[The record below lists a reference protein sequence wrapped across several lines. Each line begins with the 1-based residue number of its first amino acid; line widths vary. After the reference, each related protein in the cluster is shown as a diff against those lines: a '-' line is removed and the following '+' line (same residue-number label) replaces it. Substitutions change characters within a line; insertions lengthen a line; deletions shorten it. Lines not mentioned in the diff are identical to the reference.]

1 VTRKLCILVALF
13 FFFAPSLTFSKKKEK
28 PLLPEVLLKAQTVVV
43 IIQPGTGEPTND
55 PNANSKAREAVE
67 KALMNWGRFRLVQET
82 YDADIVITV
91 KKGFDKPV
99 TPEISGGP
107 VDRRPVTVQST
118 DTQIRIG
125 AKQGTPTDGSYDPD
139 LGSSNGNAHP
149 SMEAGPPED
158 AFLVYLGGQNYT
170 PNNAA
175 VWSFRAKNALRPPDV
190 AAVQAFHQAITDTEQ
205 AAAQKQKK
213 QPPPQQTNP

>member
-1 VTRKLCILVALF
+1 MTRKLPILVAFVFLLT
-13 FFFAPSLTFSKKKEK
+13 ASVSLSKKKEK

-43 IIQPGTGEPTND
+43 IIQPDTGEPTND
-55 PNANSKAREAVE
+55 PTANSKAREAVE

-82 YDADIVITV
+82 YDADVVITI
-91 KKGFDKPV
+91 KKGLDKPV

-139 LGSSNGNAHP
+139 LGPPNGSAHP
-149 SMEAGPPED
+149 SMEAGSPED
-158 AFLVYLGGQNYT
+158 SFVVYMGGQNYT
-170 PNNAA
+170 PHNAA
-175 VWSFRAKNALRPPDV
+175 VWSFHAKNALRPPDV
-190 AAVQAFHQAITDTEQ
+190 PAVQAFHQAITDTEQ

-213 QPPPQQTNP
+213 QSPPPPKTS

>member
-1 VTRKLCILVALF
+1 MTRKLFILVTLVYF
-13 FFFAPSLTFSKKKEK
+13 LAPSVTFSKKKEK
-28 PLLPEVLLKAQTVVV
+28 PIFPEVLLKAQTVVV
-43 IIQPGTGEPTND
+43 IIQPGSGEPTND
-55 PNANSKAREAVE
+55 PTANSKAREAVE

-91 KKGFDKPV
+91 KRGMEKAV

-107 VDRRPVTVQST
+107 VDQRPVTVEST

-139 LGSSNGNAHP
+139 LASSNGNAHP
-149 SMEAGPPED
+149 SMEAGPPDD

-170 PNNAA
+170 PQNAA
-175 VWSFRAKNALRPPDV
+175 VWSYRAKNALRPPEV
-190 AAVQAFHQAITDTEQ
+190 TAVQEFHKAITNAEQ

-213 QPPPQQTNP
+213 QSATQKSP